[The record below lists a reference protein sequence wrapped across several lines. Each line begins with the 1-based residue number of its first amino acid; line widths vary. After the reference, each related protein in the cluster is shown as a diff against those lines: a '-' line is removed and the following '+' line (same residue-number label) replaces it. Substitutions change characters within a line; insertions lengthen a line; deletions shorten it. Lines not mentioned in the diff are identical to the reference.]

1 MKKVFLIVI
10 GIIIFIG
17 FVGSK
22 ASKTTDKSVD
32 SAVPIPTTTV
42 QPVIAVTENEREI
55 FYKCFEYESNLPT
68 VKIGDKSRHIKA
80 ISLTAAEFKISNEEA
95 DKIYEKVSKSK
106 PSEKEIEIYETLETK
121 LDEAIDN
128 TPPGKS
134 TDEEAVNTEVAKK
147 YSISIPKLKAIYV
160 LVLSNTE
167 YQEQRNS
174 KIAEVNK
181 QKQAEN
187 LVENRKKILE
197 DYLKKINEVGMNQ
210 YLELVSYKYAD
221 TNECSIVIKVR
232 NTWHYQQK
240 QIRLQAAQNLWNLWS
255 QEYYLE
261 DTKDNCRM
269 ELVDLNGNNVGGSSW
284 LGGSVVNVKD

>member
-22 ASKTTDKSVD
+22 ASKTTNKSV
-32 SAVPIPTTTV
+32 PTTISPT
-42 QPVIAVTENEREI
+42 IAVQSVNVATDYEREI
-55 FYKCFEYESNLPT
+55 FYKCFEYEWDLPT

-80 ISLTAAEFKISNEEA
+80 ISMTAAEFKISNEEA

-121 LDEAIDN
+121 L
-128 TPPGKS
+128 
-134 TDEEAVNTEVAKK
+134 EEALDNDSASSPFDEKAVNIGVAKQ
-147 YSISIPKLKAIYV
+147 YNISTTKLMAIYI
-160 LVLSNTE
+160 LVLSDNE
-167 YQEQRNS
+167 YQEQR
-174 KIAEVNK
+174 KGKVAQELQKDK
-181 QKQAEN
+181 QN
-187 LVENRKKILE
+187 NIVENRKKILE

-221 TNECSIVIKVR
+221 TSECSIVIKVR